1 MIFSVPLVLVGLSH
15 KTAPV
20 DVREQAFIP
29 EARAGECVRRMI
41 DHDVIESGL
50 MLSTCNRTE
59 LYAQSR
65 IDDGDQRLV
74 EAFAAWPHE
83 LSYETWRRC
92 AFQLTG
98 EDALGHLFRVAAGL
112 DSMVVGEGQV
122 LAQLK
127 RALAGAQAAGSLD
140 PDLQIAVRG
149 AIRTGKRVRQET
161 ELGRLAVTVSHAA
174 VAQAREVLGDL
185 RGCGVLLVGTGEM
198 SEVAMRLFRNHGVEQ
213 ITVAS
218 RNRQRAQEALRAAG
232 GRAVD
237 LESVDGLMA
246 TVDVVIC
253 SSASPRPLFDR
264 GRVEAWQAG
273 RAHRPLLII
282 DIAVP
287 RDVDKAAAEVPGVRL
302 FNIDE
307 LREVAERNLARRE
320 AAIPAAER
328 IVAEELRR
336 TVAALDAREM
346 APAVRALVRRIE
358 GLRDQELDRHL
369 ARVPEADTATRDA
382 MRRLAGALTA
392 KFLHAP
398 IARLRDSP
406 QPRVDAALLADA
418 FAVMPEDAADG

>member
-29 EARAGECVRRMI
+29 EARAGECIRRLI

-65 IDDGDQRLV
+65 IDDGEHRLV

-92 AFQLTG
+92 AFQLSG
-98 EDALGHLFRVAAGL
+98 EDALAHLFHVAAGL

-127 RALAGAQAAGSLD
+127 QALASAQAARSLD
-140 PDLQIAVRG
+140 ADLEIAVRG
-149 AIRTGKRVRQET
+149 AIRAGKRVRQET
-161 ELGRLAVTVSHAA
+161 ELGRLAVSVSHAA
-174 VAQAREVLGDL
+174 VVRARELLGDL
-185 RGCGVLLVGTGEM
+185 RGRGVLLVGTGEM
-198 SEVAMRLFRNHGVEQ
+198 SEVAMRLFRKHGVQE
-213 ITVAS
+213 IAVAS
-218 RNRQRAQEALRAAG
+218 KSRPRAQEMLRAAG

-237 LESVDGLMA
+237 LEAVDGLMA

-253 SSASPRPLFDR
+253 SSAASRPLFDR
-264 GRVEAWQAG
+264 PRVEAWQAS
-273 RAHRPLLII
+273 RDHRPLLVI

-287 RDVDKAAAEVPGVRL
+287 RDVDPAAADVAGVRL
-302 FNIDE
+302 FNIDD

-320 AAIPAAER
+320 SAIPAAER
-328 IVAEELRR
+328 IVEEELRR
-336 TVAALDAREM
+336 TLAALEAREV
-346 APAVRALVRRIE
+346 APAVRALVKRIE
-358 GLRDQELDRHL
+358 GLRDEELDRHL
-369 ARVPEADTATRDA
+369 SRLPEGDAATRDA
-382 MRRLAGALTA
+382 MRHLATSLTA

-398 IARLRDSP
+398 IARLRGSP

-418 FAVMPEDAADG
+418 FAVTPEDAADG